1 MLSSIPG
8 GNYKKSE
15 LNGGPHLL
23 PYDQKRYGHDPPL
36 AKMI

>member
-23 PYDQKRYGHDPPL
+23 TSDRKRYGHDPLL